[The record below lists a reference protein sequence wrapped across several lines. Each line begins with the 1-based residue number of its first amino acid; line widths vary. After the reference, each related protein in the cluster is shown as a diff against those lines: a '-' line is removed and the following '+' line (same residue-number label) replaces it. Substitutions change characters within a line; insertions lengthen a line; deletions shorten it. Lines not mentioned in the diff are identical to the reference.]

1 MDRDAAVA
9 ALPEVYAELL
19 RLREAGTDRA
29 RIAALLEVE
38 VEALDLLL
46 RVAEA
51 KLALLLA
58 APRGA
63 TARVPLGRRRPG
75 RNRHGERLRREAGA

>member
-58 APRGA
+58 APQLGEHDGEGA
-63 TARVPLGRRRPG
+63 PRTPSPRP
-75 RNRHGERLRREAGA
+75 E